1 MKGGPVTSVLRSRNV
16 RLLLIG
22 QAVSALG
29 DRMVLVALAFAVL
42 EIGGGAS
49 QVGLV
54 LAAGGAPMIP
64 AVLVG
69 GVIADRVSRRAI
81 LVATDLL
88 RLVTQGATAVLLITD
103 QAEVWSLAALAA
115 VAGLG
120 TGLFAPAST
129 GLLPELVSG
138 EDMQRANAIRS
149 SVRSSGEILGPL
161 LAGVL
166 VATVGAGATFAIDA
180 VTFAISAVLLIA
192 MRLPAHVAPAPA
204 SFLGDLRDGWSAFR
218 SRRWVWAT
226 VGYFALVNI
235 MWAAWMS
242 LGPVAAD
249 RTLGGAGAWGSVLAA
264 VGVGAL
270 AGSLIATRT
279 DPLRPLLLLAAMEAL
294 LALPLALLAGGA
306 PVVLL
311 GLAAFA
317 SGVGE
322 SVGMA
327 VWNSTLQRQ
336 IPPESLG
343 RVVSYDYFG
352 SLLFMPIG
360 MALWGPI
367 AAATGLGSALWLAF
381 GLMLALVAAMV
392 SLPDTRR
399 LRRRMTPQGGAESR
413 PAAAPTT

>member
-1 MKGGPVTSVLRSRNV
+1 MTGGSARSVLRSRNV

-22 QAVSALG
+22 QGISALG
-29 DRMVLVALAFAVL
+29 DRMVMVALAFAVL

-54 LAAGGAPMIP
+54 LAAGGAPMIA
-64 AVLVG
+64 AVIVG
-69 GVIADRVSRRAI
+69 GVIADQVSRRSI
-81 LVATDLL
+81 LVVTDLL
-88 RLVTQGATAVLLITD
+88 RVVTQTATAVLLIAD
-103 QAEVWSLAALAA
+103 QAQVWSLAVLAA
-115 VAGLG
+115 AAGLG
-120 TGLFAPAST
+120 TGLFSPAST

-138 EDMQRANAIRS
+138 EDMQRANAFRS
-149 SVRSSGEILGPL
+149 SVRSAGEIVGPL

-166 VATVGAGATFAIDA
+166 VATVGAGVTFAIDA
-180 VTFAISAVLLIA
+180 ATFAISAASLMA
-192 MRLPAHVAPAPA
+192 MRLPVRVVPAVSA
-204 SFLGDLRDGWSAFR
+204 GFVRDLRDGWSAFR

-226 VGYFALVNI
+226 VGYFAFANI

-249 RTLGGAGAWGSVLAA
+249 RHLGGAGAWGSVLAA
-264 VGVGAL
+264 VGIGAL
-270 AGSLIATRT
+270 AGSLVATRT
-279 DPLRPLLLLAAMEAL
+279 DPIRPLLVLAAMEAL

-306 PVVLL
+306 PVALL
-311 GLAAFA
+311 ALAAFA

-367 AAATGLGSALWLAF
+367 AAAIGLGAALWLAF
-381 GLMLALVAAMV
+381 GLMLLIIAVMFA
-392 SLPDTRR
+392 LPDTRR
-399 LRRRMTPQGGAESR
+399 LERRM
-413 PAAAPTT
+413 APVPN